1 MPDASR
7 TYLFKVQLQW
17 MPSVWRTIK
26 LRQNQT
32 LHQLHLAIQRAFNW
46 DDDHL
51 YSFFLSGRPWD
62 RHTEYAGP
70 GADGA
75 RSARA
80 RLDSLGLHSGQR
92 FLYLFDY
99 GDELLHDV
107 EVLSISD
114 HSGPGRYPQ
123 ILEEHG
129 EAPPQ
134 YPALEEDWEEED
146 EREVA
151 QES

>member
-1 MPDASR
+1 MPDGSR
-7 TYLFKVQLQW
+7 VFLFKVQLQG
-17 MPSVWRTIK
+17 MPDVWRTIEV
-26 LRQNQT
+26 RENQT
-32 LHQLHLAIQRAFNW
+32 LHHLHVAIQQAFHW

-51 YSFFLSGRPWD
+51 YSFFLSGKPWD
-62 RHTEYAGP
+62 RQTEYASP
-70 GADGA
+70 EAEGA

-107 EVLSISD
+107 KVLSINE
-114 HSGPGRYPQ
+114 HPGLGRYPR
-123 ILEEHG
+123 IVEEHG

-134 YPALEEDWEEED
+134 YPALEDDWVEED
-146 EREVA
+146 EWETG
-151 QES
+151 E